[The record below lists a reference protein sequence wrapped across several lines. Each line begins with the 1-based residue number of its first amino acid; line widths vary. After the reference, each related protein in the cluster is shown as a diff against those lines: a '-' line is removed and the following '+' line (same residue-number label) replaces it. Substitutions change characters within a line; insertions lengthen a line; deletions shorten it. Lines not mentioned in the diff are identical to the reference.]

1 MLDEIPPGGVMNTV
15 DLFAFAAIFLVVFGI
30 LIGCTLSEI
39 ALNARTR
46 RQAAVQRSL
55 NAQRQELEAA
65 MRAMA
70 KQRTDESST
79 PVRF

>member
-1 MLDEIPPGGVMNTV
+1 MNTV
-15 DLFAFAAIFLVVFGI
+15 NLLALAAIFLVIFGVF
-30 LIGCTLSEI
+30 IGCTLSEI
-39 ALNARTR
+39 ALSARTR

-65 MRAMA
+65 RRTMA

-79 PVRF
+79 PVRC

>member
-1 MLDEIPPGGVMNTV
+1 MNTV
-15 DLFAFAAIFLVVFGI
+15 NLFAFAAIFLVVFGM

-46 RQAAVQRSL
+46 RQAAVQRAL

-65 MRAMA
+65 RRTMV
-70 KQRTDESST
+70 KQRTGESST
-79 PVRF
+79 SVRC

>member
-1 MLDEIPPGGVMNTV
+1 MNTV
-15 DLFAFAAIFLVVFGI
+15 NLFAFAAIFLVAFGM

-46 RQAAVQRSL
+46 RQAAVQRAL

-65 MRAMA
+65 RRTMV
-70 KQRTDESST
+70 KQRTGESST
-79 PVRF
+79 SVRC